1 LADVTDFMTLI
12 PGDVLAL
19 GVARPAPR
27 VRAGQRVDI
36 VADALGTLSNE
47 FVEAAR

>member
-1 LADVTDFMTLI
+1 VTEFMTLS

-36 VADALGTLSNE
+36 VADALGCLSNE
-47 FVEAAR
+47 FVAAG